1 MNHYMVLKNPHVL
14 ALKFEWFSLSLF
26 RAFLLKEGNTAFK
39 KETTIHPFLSL
50 FFFTIHDVNWLFV
63 YRYSLSNYLCFNP
76 LMFFNHVN

>member
-1 MNHYMVLKNPHVL
+1 MVLKNPCL
-14 ALKFEWFSLSLF
+14 SFKIWMIFFIFIKSFSS
-26 RAFLLKEGNTAFK
+26 EGGQYSFQI
-39 KETTIHPFLSL
+39 ETTIHPFLSL